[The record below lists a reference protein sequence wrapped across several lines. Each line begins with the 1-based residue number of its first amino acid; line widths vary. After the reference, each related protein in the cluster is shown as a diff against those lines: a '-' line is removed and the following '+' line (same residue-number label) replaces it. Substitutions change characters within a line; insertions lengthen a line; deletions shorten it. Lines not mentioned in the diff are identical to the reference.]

1 MSEGKFLPDNEQSF
15 YDSVVDG
22 LRRQGWSRIDAED
35 EALERLERH
44 RANSATN
51 SPPAKQ

>member
-35 EALERLERH
+35 EALERLDRL
-44 RANSATN
+44 RARRLTAPT
-51 SPPAKQ
+51 AKQ